1 MKIIASAVCVSL
13 VAGRARVLSDDQ
25 LIAYENGV
33 DKLHLENLIQNW
45 NKTQGP
51 PPRGWYNLKFELT
64 YHEKSNDIIK
74 KSGLSGETS
83 ETFEFKW
90 PEEHYC
96 RFRNVDN
103 EQCCDREDQ
112 NCFTDAGCFCDEAC
126 YTIYGDCCQDH
137 WVTCYDDL
145 KLCLKNPKDMER
157 SADVDGEMEGGTYGM
172 EGSNVKKNKRPKLQ
186 ADDAGLFGMQHD
198 FVPTHVAPNACCGIE
213 SYNDS
218 VDCCVVEGGRK
229 YIKRNA
235 PCDASVE
242 EEGEEDE
249 RAASPDQYTE
259 EEEANYAYE
268 EEEEI

>member
-13 VAGRARVLSDDQ
+13 VAGRARVISQDQ
-25 LIAYENGV
+25 QIAYENGV

-74 KSGLSGETS
+74 KSGLSGETT
-83 ETFEFKW
+83 ETFDFKW
-90 PEEHYC
+90 PDEHYC
-96 RFRNVDN
+96 RFRNVN
-103 EQCCDREDQ
+103 GEQCCDREDQ

-157 SADVDGEMEGGTYGM
+157 SADIDDAETEGGSYGM
-172 EGSNVKKNKRPKLQ
+172 PGKEKSRKPKLQ
-186 ADDAGLFGMQHD
+186 ADSTMLLDYTTI
-198 FVPTHVAPNACCGIE
+198 THVAPNACCGVE
-213 SYNDS
+213 SYNDNI
-218 VDCCVVEGGRK
+218 DCCVEEGARK
-229 YIKRNA
+229 YIKRGA
-235 PCDASVE
+235 ACEAGE
-242 EEGEEDE
+242 EEEEEDE
-249 RAASPDQYTE
+249 RANSPVFQYD
-259 EEEANYAYE
+259 E
-268 EEEEI
+268 EEEE